1 MKTDTKVLKLVRK
14 TESASKTEAASAEA
28 KAASA
33 DFKGAA
39 PATQPALSPKAV
51 PHEETKSPIV
61 TKIVSQSK
69 TPQAKAASQPGR
81 LAPAARDQSEY
92 HGLSREQMLS
102 IYRTM
107 YLSRKIDDKEI
118 QLKNQNKIFFQIS
131 GAGHE
136 AVLVAAGM
144 VLKPGY
150 DWFYP
155 YYRDRALCL
164 QLGMTPLE
172 QLLSAVGAE
181 KDPNSHGRQ
190 MPSHWGHKKLNIVS
204 QSSPTGTQLLQAVG
218 CAEAGYRVKLIK
230 ELKNRVQ
237 NFHADEVTYVSLG
250 EGTSSEGEC
259 WEALNSA
266 CNLKLPVLFL
276 LEDNGYAISV
286 PVEVQ
291 TPGGDVSRLLENF
304 PNLHI
309 ERCDGT
315 DLLESYAAIQRAVQ
329 HCREGKGPALVH
341 AKVIRPY
348 SHSLSDDERLYRPDE
363 ERTADSERDPVK
375 RFGGFLI
382 EEGITSQDD
391 LQRIKD
397 GVDREVNEAAD
408 QALASPQ
415 PTPETAKLYVYSPDV
430 DPCAK
435 EFDTEKGAE
444 LSGNA
449 GTMVDLINRCLHTEM
464 ARDPRIVVFGE
475 DVADCSR
482 DTHLEKVK
490 GKGGVFKVTANL
502 QRKFGGARVF
512 NSPLAEANIVGRAI
526 GMATRGLKPV
536 VEIQFFDYI
545 WPAMHQI
552 RNELAL
558 MRWRSGNEWKAPVVI
573 RVPIGGYLKGG
584 AVYHSQ
590 SGVSTFTQI
599 PGLRVVYPSNAL
611 DANGLLRTAIR
622 CDDPVLFLEH
632 KHLYRQTYNKSQ
644 YPPDD
649 FMIPFGKA
657 KIVREGTHMSII
669 TYGALVQRSVVA
681 AKQAEQQGISVEVID
696 LRSLSPCDW
705 NAIVASVK
713 KTNKV
718 LVAHEDSLSFG
729 YGAEIAARI
738 AGELFEYLDAPVH
751 RVAALDTFVAYA
763 PQLEDVILPQAA
775 DVAKAIQE
783 LYSY

>member
-1 MKTDTKVLKLVRK
+1 MKVLKLVRK
-14 TESASKTEAASAEA
+14 TGPLTDPQSGAE
-28 KAASA
+28 
-33 DFKGAA
+33 
-39 PATQPALSPKAV
+39 PAT
-51 PHEETKSPIV
+51 
-61 TKIVSQSK
+61 
-69 TPQAKAASQPGR
+69 ASQPTSRPTAVPQDLHLAEGSAVAEQF
-81 LAPAARDQSEY
+81 APAATATVPQVAQAKEQPERP
-92 HGLSREQMLS
+92 GLSREQMIA

-118 QLKNQNKIFFQIS
+118 QLKAQNRIFFQIS

-136 AVLVAAGM
+136 AVQVAAGM

-172 QLLSAVGAE
+172 QLLAAVGAE

-190 MPSHWGHKKLNIVS
+190 MPSHWGLKRLNIVS

-218 CAEAGYRVKLIK
+218 CAEAGYRVKLIR
-230 ELKNRVQ
+230 ELKERVP
-237 NFHADEVTYVSLG
+237 FHADEVAYASLG
-250 EGTSSEGEC
+250 DGTSSEGEC
-259 WEALNSA
+259 WEALNTA

-291 TPGGDVSRLLENF
+291 TPGGNVSRLVENF
-304 PNLHI
+304 PNLLV

-315 DLLESYAAIQRAVQ
+315 DVLESYAAMERAVQ
-329 HCREGKGPALVH
+329 HCREGLGPALVH

-375 RFGGFLI
+375 RFGALLI
-382 EEGITSQDD
+382 DEGIINQDG

-397 GVDREVNEAAD
+397 DIDKEITEAAD

-415 PTPETAKLYVYSPDV
+415 PAPDTAKLYVFSPDV
-430 DPCAK
+430 DPCSQQ
-435 EFDTEKGAE
+435 FDTEEGAE

-464 ARDPRIVVFGE
+464 ARDPRMIVFGE
-475 DVADCSR
+475 DVADVSR
-482 DTHLEKVK
+482 DTYLEKVK

-558 MRWRSGNEWKAPVVI
+558 LRWRSGNEWKAPLVI

-599 PGLRVVYPSNAL
+599 PGLRVLYPSNAL

-632 KHLYRQTYNKSQ
+632 KHLYRQAYNKSQ

-657 KIVREGTHMSII
+657 RTVREGTHMSII

-681 AKQAEQQGISVEVID
+681 AKQAEQQGISIEIVD
-696 LRSLSPCDW
+696 LRSLAPYDW
-705 NAIVASVK
+705 NAIAATVM
-713 KTNKV
+713 KTNRV
-718 LVAHEDSLSFG
+718 IVAHEDSLSFG

-738 AGELFEYLDAPVH
+738 SDELFEHLDAPVR

-763 PQLEDVILPQAA
+763 PQLEEAILPQAS
-775 DVAKAIQE
+775 DVAKAIKE
-783 LYSY
+783 LLAY

>member
-1 MKTDTKVLKLVRK
+1 MPDTKVLKLVPK
-14 TESASKTEAASAEA
+14 TQAEAAKPVAPAEQKPA
-28 KAASA
+28 EQKAAA
-33 DFKGAA
+33 AARPAPQAA
-39 PATQPALSPKAV
+39 PARVDQHAAKPARAPEPADRPKLSP
-51 PHEETKSPIV
+51 EE
-61 TKIVSQSK
+61 
-69 TPQAKAASQPGR
+69 
-81 LAPAARDQSEY
+81 
-92 HGLSREQMLS
+92 MLQ

-107 YLSRKIDDKEI
+107 YLSRRLDDKEI

-218 CAEAGYRVKLIK
+218 CAEAGYRFKLIK
-230 ELKNRVQ
+230 ELDKRAA
-237 NFHADEVTYVSLG
+237 NFQKDEVVYVSLG
-250 EGTSSEGEC
+250 DGTSSEGEF
-259 WEALNSA
+259 WEALNTA

-291 TPGGDVSRLLENF
+291 TAGGDVSRLVENF
-304 PNLHI
+304 PNLYLQ
-309 ERCDGT
+309 RCDGT
-315 DLLESYAAIQRAVQ
+315 NAIESLQTMQRAVDY
-329 HCREGKGPALVH
+329 CRQRKGPAFVH

-348 SHSLSDDERLYRPDE
+348 SHSLSDDERLYRSDE
-363 ERTADSERDPVK
+363 ERTTDAERDPVK
-375 RFGGFLI
+375 RFGALLI
-382 EEGITSQDD
+382 DEGVADQAG
-391 LQRIKD
+391 LQKIKD
-397 GVDREVNEAAD
+397 EIDATVNQAAD
-408 QALASPQ
+408 AALASPQ
-415 PTPETAKLYVYSPDV
+415 PAPETAKLYVYSPTV
-430 DPCAK
+430 DPTAK
-435 EFDTEKGAE
+435 DFDTEDGAQ
-444 LSGNA
+444 LTGNA

-464 ARDPRIVVFGE
+464 ARDPRVIVFGE

-482 DTHLEKVK
+482 EESLDKVK

-502 QRKFGGARVF
+502 QRKFGSARVF

-552 RNELAL
+552 RNELTL
-558 MRWRSGNEWKAPVVI
+558 LRWRSAGDWSAPVVM
-573 RVPIGGYLKGG
+573 RVPVGGYLKGG

-632 KHLYRQTYNKSQ
+632 KHLYRQAYNKSP
-644 YPPDD
+644 YPGDD
-649 FMIPFGKA
+649 FMIPFAKA
-657 KIVREGTHMSII
+657 KTVREGKDLSII

-681 AKQAEQQGISVEVID
+681 AKQAEQQGIGVEIID
-696 LRSLSPCDW
+696 LRSLAPYDW
-705 NAIVASVK
+705 DAITATVK
-713 KTNKV
+713 KTSKV
-718 LVAHEDSLSFG
+718 IVAHEDSLSFG

-738 AGELFEYLDAPVH
+738 SGELFEYLDAPVA
-751 RVAALDTFVAYA
+751 RVAALDTFVGYA
-763 PQLEDVILPQAA
+763 PQLEEAILPQAS
-775 DVAKAIQE
+775 DVLAAITE
-783 LYSY
+783 LHSY